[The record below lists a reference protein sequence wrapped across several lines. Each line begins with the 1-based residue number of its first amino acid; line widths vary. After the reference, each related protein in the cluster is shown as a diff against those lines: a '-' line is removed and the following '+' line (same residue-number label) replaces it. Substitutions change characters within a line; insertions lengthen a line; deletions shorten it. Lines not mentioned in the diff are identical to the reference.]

1 MKHLVRIHR
10 PLCGLLLLLSLL
22 ISASNVCADKR
33 TTLPICAGMGLKDA
47 LMTLKNRYEERH
59 PDILLEI
66 NFASSGALQKQIE
79 QGAPAELFL
88 SAGQKE
94 MNALEAQNL
103 IVPKSRCDLL
113 GNTLVLIVA
122 EEKQQQ
128 IQSFADLPKQAA
140 SFAIG
145 HPGSVPAG
153 RYGKET
159 LTSLDLWSQMES
171 RMVLAKDVR
180 AVLAYVDSGNA
191 DAGLVYRTDTL
202 MLRSAVIAATAPT
215 NSHSPIV
222 FPAALVANG
231 RHPAETRQFFE
242 FLKSAEAGEVFARY
256 GFIPL
261 LKKP

>member
-1 MKHLVRIHR
+1 MKQLARIHR

-22 ISASNVCADKR
+22 ISAFPVFAKKR

-47 LMTLKNRYEERH
+47 LMTLKNLYEERH
-59 PDILLEI
+59 SDILLEI

-88 SAGQKE
+88 AAGQKE

-103 IVPKSRCDLL
+103 IVQKSRCDLL

-122 EEKQQQ
+122 EEKKHQ
-128 IQSFADLPKQAA
+128 IRSFSDLPKHAA

-171 RMVLAKDVR
+171 RMVLAKNVR

-202 MLRSAVIAATAPT
+202 MLGSAVIAATPPA

-222 FPAALVANG
+222 FPAALIANG
-231 RHPAETRQFFE
+231 RYPAETRQFFE
-242 FLKSAEAGEVFARY
+242 FLQSSEAGEIFARY
-256 GFIPL
+256 GFTPL